1 MSNGDK
7 MIIGY
12 DLSYRYAQISYCGI
26 SADTPQTY
34 APADK
39 ARQFNIPLSLFKRS
53 AANQWFLGREANAA
67 AQQEEGFFLDDLL
80 TQALEQEEIAVGEES
95 FETIALLALFIKR
108 SLYLP
113 GKECRLEKVAG
124 IMFTLPVITEKTVAL
139 MQQLIVLL
147 NLPECR
153 IVFQGREESI
163 YHYIIRQ
170 PKEIWREN
178 VLIYDSN
185 VETLTAYRFKLNK
198 YTRPVVAFVEGK
210 TLGRLYGDDE
220 QKDGIFTE
228 MVKES
233 AESADA
239 SVFLLGDGFHGDW
252 TQDSLRLLCHN
263 RRVFKGNDLYSK
275 GACFGMQE
283 MLADKKQTQMI
294 FLSADKLH
302 TNVGMQVQRG
312 REESYLAILDGGV
325 NWYDAHKEWDVILS
339 QGNELVF
346 RLTPLDGRNVRNVE
360 VVLDELPKRRDKM
373 TRLHMEA
380 RMKSST
386 MMELEITDMGFGDFA
401 PATNMRFVQQID
413 LSSGDGR

>member
-1 MSNGDK
+1 MINSDK

-12 DLSYRYAQISYCGI
+12 DLSYRYAQISYCRAGTD
-26 SADTPQTY
+26 APQTY

-39 ARQFNIPLSLFKRS
+39 ARQFNIPLCLFKREGL
-53 AANQWFLGREANAA
+53 NQWFLGREALAA
-67 AQQEEGFFLDDLL
+67 AQQEEGLFLDDLFNK
-80 TQALEQEEIAVGEES
+80 AFEQDEIAVGEET

-124 IMFTLPVITEKTVAL
+124 IMFTLPAITQKTVAL
-139 MQQLIVLL
+139 MQQMIVLL
-147 NLPECR
+147 NLPECK

-185 VETLTAYRFKLNK
+185 TEEVVSYRFKLNR
-198 YTRPVVAFVEGK
+198 YTRPVVAFVEEK

-220 QKDGIFTE
+220 QMDGIFSE

-233 AESADA
+233 AEKTDA
-239 SVFLLGDGFHGDW
+239 CVFLLGDGFHGDW

-283 MLADKKQTQMI
+283 QIAGKKQGEMI
-294 FLSADKLH
+294 FLSEDKLH
-302 TNVGMQVQRG
+302 TNVGMQVRRG
-312 REESYLAILDGGV
+312 TEESYLAILDGGT
-325 NWYDAHKEWDVILS
+325 NWYDARKEWDVILS

-346 RLTPLDGRNVRNVE
+346 CLTPLDGRNVRNVE
-360 VVLDELPKRRDKM
+360 VVLDELPKRREKM
-373 TRLHMEA
+373 TRLHIQA
-380 RMKSST
+380 CMKSST
-386 MMELEITDMGFGDFA
+386 MMEIEITDMGFGDFA
-401 PATNMRFVQQID
+401 PASKMHFVQQID
-413 LSSGDGR
+413 LSGGEQR